1 MFVEKYDILWKTE
14 HSKWNE
20 KMNERGCSMKRW
32 KLVVVLLVI
41 ITLSSP
47 FLFDYILKAK
57 QNHFIRDTFGF
68 NKKEFKVLK
77 ETDSHRGFHGDGD
90 YVLILDCS
98 ENKEK
103 ALE

>member
-1 MFVEKYDILWKTE
+1 
-14 HSKWNE
+14 
-20 KMNERGCSMKRW
+20 MKRW

-68 NKKEFKVLK
+68 NKKEFKVVK
-77 ETDSHRGFHGDGD
+77 ETDNHRGFHGDGT
-90 YVLILDCS
+90 YILMLDCS
-98 ENKEK
+98 ENREK
-103 ALE
+103 ALEYKGMEKTSIDGKPSTFNVWG